1 MSAPII
7 FISAGEASGDT
18 HAAGVVRELK
28 QRYPGATFFGIG
40 GDLMQEAGVELIE
53 HASRMSFM
61 GFAEVVRH
69 LPFIIATRTKV
80 LAEIVRRKPDLVLLV
95 DYPGFHFSLL
105 RRLKRMRMIGRKK
118 PNPKSQIGNSSQT
131 PPTPPVN
138 GGESDLSLTA
148 HRSSLPR
155 VLYYIPPQVWAWKA
169 GRAKELAQ
177 LADRIAVIFPF
188 EVEIFDKVTPPES
201 PPHRQ
206 GGRTMFVGHPLL
218 DEVGELPP
226 RGEFLTGIGLEPD
239 DRVIGLFPGSR
250 KQEIRRHLPVL
261 VKTVRLLRR
270 FHPELKFILAE
281 APGVPLSLYTHLLR
295 DIAGIVR
302 VGGVSHEVLAHC
314 NASIVK
320 SGSTTVEAAYFGN
333 PFVVFYKV
341 APPSYHIGKRV
352 VKVPFIAM
360 PNILAGEMVVKELI
374 QDQATPENLFAE
386 ILPLIN
392 FPDKVEAC
400 RAGLKKVRALLGE
413 PGAAKR
419 VAEMASELLEERMRD
434 EG

>member
-1 MSAPII
+1 MNNPVI

-28 QRYPGATFFGIG
+28 QRCPDATFFGIG
-40 GDLMQEAGVELIE
+40 GDRMLDEGVELIE

-69 LPFIIATRTKV
+69 MPFILATRTRV
-80 LAEIVRRKPDLVLLV
+80 LAEIVRRKPDLILMV

-105 RRLKRMRMIGRKK
+105 RRLRRMGFF
-118 PNPKSQIGNSSQT
+118 KSQVSGLKS
-131 PPTPPVN
+131 PK
-138 GGESDLSLTA
+138 
-148 HRSSLPR
+148 

-188 EVEIFDKVTPPES
+188 EVEIFSKVS
-201 PPHRQ
+201 PPPPLHSPREQ
-206 GGRTMFVGHPLL
+206 GEQIAKGKTVFVGHPLL
-218 DEVGELPP
+218 DEVGEIQP
-226 RGEFLTGIGLEPD
+226 RGQFLKGIGLEPD

-261 VKTVRLLRR
+261 IQTVRLLRK
-270 FHPELKFILAE
+270 FHPEVKFILAE
-281 APGVPLSLYTHLLR
+281 APGVPLSLYTKLLR

-314 NASIVK
+314 NASFVK

-341 APPSYHIGKRV
+341 AAPSYHIGKRI

-360 PNILAGEMVVKELI
+360 ANILAGEQVVKELI
-374 QDQATPENLFAE
+374 QDEATPENLFAE
-386 ILPLIN
+386 MLPFLN
-392 FPDKVEAC
+392 FPDKIETC
-400 RAGLKKVRALLGE
+400 RNGLKKVRAQLGE

-419 VAEMASELLEERMRD
+419 VAEMAGELLEEGMRA

>member
-1 MSAPII
+1 MSEHLI

-28 QRYPGATFFGIG
+28 LRYPDATFFGIG
-40 GDLMQEAGVELIE
+40 GDQMLEAGVELIE
-53 HASRMSFM
+53 HARRMSFM

-69 LPFIIATRTKV
+69 LPFIYATRTRV
-80 LAEIVRRKPDLVLLV
+80 LKEIVVRRPDLILLV

-105 RRLKRMRMIGRKK
+105 RSLKRMKIIGK
-118 PNPKSQIGNSSQT
+118 PSQSSPPLAPPQAEGKSASSFILH
-131 PPTPPVN
+131 P
-138 GGESDLSLTA
+138 
-148 HRSSLPR
+148 SSFPR

-169 GRAKELAQ
+169 GRAKELAK

-188 EVEIFDKVTPPES
+188 EVEIFNKVTPPES
-201 PPHRQ
+201 PPLKQ
-206 GGRTMFVGHPLL
+206 GGKAVFVGHPLL
-218 DEVGELPP
+218 DEVGDIPP
-226 RGEFLTGIGLEPD
+226 RGQFLKSIGLEPD

-261 VKTVRLLRR
+261 VETVRLLRR

-281 APGVPLSLYTHLLR
+281 APGVPLDLYTRLLR

-314 NASIVK
+314 NASFVK
-320 SGSTTVEAAYFGN
+320 SGSSTVEAAYFGN

-341 APPSYHIGKRV
+341 SAPSYAIGKRI
-352 VKVPFIAM
+352 VKVPYIAM
-360 PNILAGEMVVKELI
+360 ANILAGEMVVKELI
-374 QDQATPENLFAE
+374 QDQATPENLFAAM
-386 ILPLIN
+386 LPLIN
-392 FPDKVEAC
+392 LPESVEAC
-400 RAGLKKVRALLGE
+400 RAGLRKVRAQLGE

-419 VAEMASELLEERMRD
+419 VAELAGELVEERMKD